1 MMVAGTN
8 LGSLSNGKNQRD
20 SFKLTT
26 LVGNKGKVEGYV
38 YNSQVLPSPVS
49 IKSQYTKVRLSSNTF
64 L

>member
-1 MMVAGTN
+1 MVTGTN

-20 SFKLTT
+20 SLKLTT
-26 LVGNKGKVEGYV
+26 LVGNKGEVEGYV

-49 IKSQYTKVRLSSNTF
+49 IKSQYTKVRVSSNAF